1 MDCNDKLGLVLTE
14 VIKKGNSNKRLLIS
28 HDLLKKMGHN
38 FSMLSQINTLDH
50 SAASK
55 NIIYRGVILDLMTAL
70 FLLHITEEEF
80 DYSIKLLDISHV
92 KYMKEVLPLRLE
104 LGRRIFHPNENEDIE
119 EQVLFDQYFE
129 HFREYLD
136 SRKGEPWR
144 IIRIERPIDFVFDGT
159 VKSLYIYLKMCDE
172 NENLQALS
180 NLYIYYKYLSQTEH
194 YSFLGNRYPF
204 KNDYDGD
211 WNNEFNIA
219 IYAGIIEMESLIEAY
234 Y

>member
-1 MDCNDKLGLVLTE
+1 
-14 VIKKGNSNKRLLIS
+14 
-28 HDLLKKMGHN
+28 
-38 FSMLSQINTLDH
+38 
-50 SAASK
+50 
-55 NIIYRGVILDLMTAL
+55 
-70 FLLHITEEEF
+70 
-80 DYSIKLLDISHV
+80 
-92 KYMKEVLPLRLE
+92 
-104 LGRRIFHPNENEDIE
+104 
-119 EQVLFDQYFE
+119 
-129 HFREYLD
+129 
-136 SRKGEPWR
+136 
-144 IIRIERPIDFVFDGT
+144 
-159 VKSLYIYLKMCDE
+159 MCDE